1 MSSSHSIL
9 IIDDEPNL
17 RRSLGLILQRAGYAV
32 TTASNAAEALHV
44 LKAGAYD
51 LTFLDIKLPDQNGIQ
66 LLPQIKIL
74 YPEMPILILTAHA
87 TLDTAI
93 GAVRLGARDYLL
105 KPIDPENI
113 LTRVDNLLKEAK
125 PKRRR
130 EITSQLQD
138 LLAELQSIDG
148 KEARPVDADTSIPT
162 TDPTRY
168 LKCGPLVLDRH
179 THSVTYE
186 TCNTSLPPSAFDYL
200 VTLARHSPHPVTYEK
215 LVLESQ
221 GYQHISRA
229 EAREI
234 ARWQMHEIR
243 KLLEPD
249 PRQPRLIITV
259 RDVGY
264 RLVA

>member
-1 MSSSHSIL
+1 MGTSHSIL

-17 RRSLGLILQRAGYAV
+17 RRSLGLILQRAGYGI
-32 TTASNAAEALHV
+32 TTASCADEAIQL
-44 LKAGAYD
+44 LQAGAYD
-51 LTFLDIKLPDQNGIQ
+51 LAFLDIKLPDQSGIQ
-66 LLPQIKIL
+66 LLPRLREL
-74 YPEMPILILTAHA
+74 YPEMPVLILTAHA

-105 KPIDPENI
+105 KPIDPVAI
-113 LTRVDNLLKEAK
+113 LDRVKSLLNEQK

-148 KEARPVDADTSIPT
+148 GENATLLSEKPALTP
-162 TDPTRY
+162 DPNRY
-168 LKCGPLVLDRH
+168 LKCGSLLLDRH
-179 THSVTYE
+179 THSVQYS
-186 TCNTSLPPSAFDYL
+186 NSNVPLPPTSFDYL
-200 VTLARHSPHPVTYEK
+200 VTLVRHSPQAVTHEK
-215 LVLESQ
+215 LVQESQ
-221 GYQHISRA
+221 GYQHLTRA

-234 ARWQMHEIR
+234 SRWQMHEIR

-249 PRQPRLIITV
+249 PRHPQLIITV

>member
-1 MSSSHSIL
+1 VESIL
-9 IIDDEPNL
+9 
-17 RRSLGLILQRAGYAV
+17 Q
-32 TTASNAAEALHV
+32 
-44 LKAGAYD
+44 
-51 LTFLDIKLPDQNGIQ
+51 
-66 LLPQIKIL
+66 
-74 YPEMPILILTAHA
+74 
-87 TLDTAI
+87 
-93 GAVRLGARDYLL
+93 
-105 KPIDPENI
+105 
-113 LTRVDNLLKEAK
+113 EAK

-130 EITSQLQD
+130 EITSQLQG

-148 KEARPVDADTSIPT
+148 KEGRPDA
-162 TDPTRY
+162 TDVVVPVIDPSRY
-168 LKCGPLVLDRH
+168 IKCGPLILDRH
-179 THSVTYE
+179 THSVTFD
-186 TCNTSLPPSAFDYL
+186 TCSTSLPPSAFDYL

-221 GYQHISRA
+221 GYEHISRS

-264 RLVA
+264 RLIV

>member
-1 MSSSHSIL
+1 MGSSHSIL

-17 RRSLGLILQRAGYAV
+17 RRSLGLILQRAGYSV
-32 TTASNAAEALHV
+32 TTASNASEAIQL
-44 LKAGAYD
+44 LQAGAYD

-66 LLPQIKIL
+66 LLPQIKEI
-74 YPEMPILILTAHA
+74 YPDMPVLILTAHA

-93 GAVRLGARDYLL
+93 EAVRLGARDYLI
-105 KPIDPENI
+105 KPIDPETI
-113 LTRVDNLLKEAK
+113 LSRVESILSEHK

-130 EITSQLQD
+130 EIATQLQS
-138 LLAELQSIDG
+138 LLAELQSMDG
-148 KEARPVDADTSIPT
+148 KEVQMVTPSTVTPA
-162 TDPTRY
+162 TDPARY
-168 LKCGPLVLDRH
+168 LNSGGLLLDRH
-179 THSVTYE
+179 THSVQYKE
-186 TCNTSLPPSAFDYL
+186 RNTSLPPSAFDYL
-200 VTLARHSPHPVTYEK
+200 VTLVRHSPQPVTYEK

-221 GYQHISRA
+221 GYQNLSRT

-249 PRQPRLIITV
+249 PRHPQLIITV

-264 RLVA
+264 RLII